1 MMLRFACQYNE
12 RMDENFTATN
22 NFSALIFSLDSS
34 LVIIFAC
41 LASCLPV
48 FSVKFIVG
56 IALSNRRAY
65 IMSKK
70 LPIAHIRY
78 NKILT

>member
-1 MMLRFACQYNE
+1 MLLRFACQYNE
-12 RMDENFTATN
+12 RTDENFTATN

-70 LPIAHIRY
+70 LPIAHIRN